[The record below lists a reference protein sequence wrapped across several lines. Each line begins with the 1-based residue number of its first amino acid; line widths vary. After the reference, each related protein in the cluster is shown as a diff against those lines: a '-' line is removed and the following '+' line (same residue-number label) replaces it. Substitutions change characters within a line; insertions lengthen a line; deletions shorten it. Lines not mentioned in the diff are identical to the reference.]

1 MSTGTISLTIAV
13 MLLGIMSTG
22 FPIALSLMFVAIAG
36 ILLWSNPAALSI
48 LPSTIIVMTT
58 KDFFIALPMFI
69 FMAGVL
75 QISGMGAGLYDA
87 FWKWFAGLRGGLAA
101 ATVGVSTLLVAT
113 TGSGSTATVMMG
125 MIAYP
130 EMKKRGYSKY
140 LSVGSICAGG
150 SLGPLIPPS
159 ITMIL
164 VAAFADLSIGKLFIA
179 GVFPGLLTSG
189 LFIFYILLQCYLHP
203 QMGPAIPRNER
214 VSWREKFVSLKGSIL
229 PIFLI
234 VIVLGFIYAGIST
247 PSEAGG
253 IGAFGALCCAAY
265 YRNLTI
271 PNLKKAMSSSIR
283 ITAMI
288 FWIIIGGATFSSL
301 LAITGVSNFI
311 KDLMV
316 GSDLDR
322 WIIFTI
328 MMIIIFILGMFMD
341 STPIVIITMPIFM
354 PIVRALGFD
363 PLWFGLVVTMNLL
376 LGFLTPPFGLAM
388 FYFKGIGHADVSIL
402 DLYRGCLPFVVVMTV
417 AMLACILFPGI
428 ATWLPNQM
436 IR

>member
-1 MSTGTISLTIAV
+1 MSTGMITLTIAV

-22 FPIALSLMFVAIAG
+22 FPIALSLMFVSIAG

-75 QISGMGAGLYDA
+75 QISGVGTSLYDA

-101 ATVGVSTLLVAT
+101 ATVGVSTLLAAT

-164 VAAFADLSIGKLFIA
+164 VAAFADLSIGKLFIS

-189 LFIFYILLQCYLHP
+189 LFILYILLQCYLHP
-203 QMGPAIPRNER
+203 QMGPAIPRDER
-214 VSWREKFVSLKGSIL
+214 VSWSEKFISLKGSIL

-234 VIVLGFIYAGIST
+234 IIVLGFIYAGIST

-271 PNLKKAMSSSIR
+271 SNLKKAMSSSIR

-311 KDLMV
+311 RDLMV
-316 GSDLDR
+316 GSNLDR

-328 MMIIIFILGMFMD
+328 MLIIIFILGMFMD

-354 PIVRALGFD
+354 PIVRALDFD

-376 LGFLTPPFGLAM
+376 IGFLTPPFGLAM

-402 DLYRGCLPFVVVMTV
+402 DLYKGCLPFVAVMTL
-417 AMLACILFPGI
+417 AMLLCVFFPGI

>member
-1 MSTGTISLTIAV
+1 MSTGMMTLSIVV

-22 FPIALSLMFVAIAG
+22 FPIALSLLFVAIAG
-36 ILLWSNPAALSI
+36 ILLWANPAALSI
-48 LPSTIIVMTT
+48 IPSTIIVMTT

-75 QISGMGAGLYDA
+75 QVSGVGTTLYDT
-87 FWKWFAGLRGGLAA
+87 FWKWLAGLRGGLAA
-101 ATVGVSTLLVAT
+101 ATVAVSTLLAAT
-113 TGSGSTATVMMG
+113 TGSGSTAVVTLG

-150 SLGPLIPPS
+150 CLGPLIPPS

-164 VAAFADLSIGKLFIA
+164 VAAYADISIGKLFIS
-179 GVFPGLLTSG
+179 GVLPGLLVSG
-189 LFIFYILLQCYLHP
+189 CFILYILGQCYLHP
-203 QMGPAIPRNER
+203 ERGPAIPRDER
-214 VSWREKFVSLKGSIL
+214 VSWKEKFISLKGAIL
-229 PIFLI
+229 PILLI
-234 VIVLGFIYAGIST
+234 FFVLGFIYIGIST

-271 PNLKKAMSSSIR
+271 ANLKKAMTSSIR

-288 FWIIIGGATFSSL
+288 FWIIIGGSAFSSL
-301 LAITGVSNFI
+301 LAMTGVSNFI
-311 KDLMV
+311 GELMI
-316 GSDLDR
+316 GANLNR
-322 WIIFTI
+322 WVIFTI
-328 MMIIIFILGMFMD
+328 MMVIIFVLGMLMD
-341 STPIVIITMPIFM
+341 STPIVIITMPIFI
-354 PIVRALGFD
+354 PIIRTLEFD

-376 LGFLTPPFGLAM
+376 IGFLTPPFGLSM
-388 FYFKGIGHADVSIL
+388 FYFKGIGHKDVSML
-402 DLYRGCLPFVVVMTV
+402 DLYKGCLPFVCVMAV
-417 AMLACILFPGI
+417 ALIFCVIFPGI

>member
-1 MSTGTISLTIAV
+1 
-13 MLLGIMSTG
+13 
-22 FPIALSLMFVAIAG
+22 
-36 ILLWSNPAALSI
+36 
-48 LPSTIIVMTT
+48 
-58 KDFFIALPMFI
+58 
-69 FMAGVL
+69 
-75 QISGMGAGLYDA
+75 
-87 FWKWFAGLRGGLAA
+87 LAA
-101 ATVGVSTLLVAT
+101 ATVGVSTLLAAT

-189 LFIFYILLQCYLHP
+189 LFILYILLQCYIHP
-203 QMGPAIPRNER
+203 QMGPAIPREER
-214 VSWREKFVSLKGSIL
+214 FNWKEKFTSLKGSIL

-234 VIVLGFIYAGIST
+234 FMVLGFIYAGISS

-265 YRNLTI
+265 YGNLTI
-271 PNLKKAMSSSIR
+271 SNLKKAMSSSIR

-311 KDLMV
+311 RDLMI
-316 GSDLDR
+316 GSNLDR
-322 WIIFTI
+322 WIIFVI
-328 MMIIIFILGMFMD
+328 MMTTKGRQPLYKSRILT
-341 STPIVIITMPIFM
+341 SACPI
-354 PIVRALGFD
+354 
-363 PLWFGLVVTMNLL
+363 PL
-376 LGFLTPPFGLAM
+376 
-388 FYFKGIGHADVSIL
+388 K
-402 DLYRGCLPFVVVMTV
+402 
-417 AMLACILFPGI
+417 
-428 ATWLPNQM
+428 
-436 IR
+436 